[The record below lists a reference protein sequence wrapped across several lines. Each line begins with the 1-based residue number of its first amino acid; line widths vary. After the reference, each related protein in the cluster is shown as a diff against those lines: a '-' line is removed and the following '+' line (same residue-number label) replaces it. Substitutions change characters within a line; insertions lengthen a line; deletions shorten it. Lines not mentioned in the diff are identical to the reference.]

1 MAVRK
6 PLYFTGGNFREMT
19 TSMVAEIVAAT
30 VYQYS
35 LIPSVV
41 LSVVSSSG
49 TLAAITDT
57 RKKSGTVSSTNS
69 AFPNEATT
77 GEPGTVTVTY
87 DKISHTNTSVTP
99 TADSV
104 KLWPVYAEGTGS
116 ATKIRA
122 MTLADIKDTFLHPA
136 IDLLT
141 AATTT
146 TAQAGTYFIDTSSS
160 ALSTSTLVSSTAVF
174 VDTRADVSAYTAGNI
189 GTSGTT
195 QDHNEVITSYYLH
208 RVNGA
213 SPTYTEPYFI
223 DSNNDIK
230 EYTASAFNT
239 LIKGWIRYTAA
250 SSSDGYAISYNIG
263 ASGSG
268 SERGSGIAD
277 TILNGAGAHTTNQ
290 VGDDYRAQEFPN
302 GTATTA
308 ATYYLR
314 IHKS

>member
-6 PLYFTGGNFREMT
+6 PLYYTGGNLREMT
-19 TSMVAEIVAAT
+19 TAMVAEVVAAT

-35 LIPSVV
+35 LDPGVT
-41 LSVVSSSG
+41 LSVVGSSG

-57 RKKSGTVSSTNS
+57 RLQAGAVGNDVTNFDTEAETADVS
-69 AFPNEATT
+69 
-77 GEPGTVTVTY
+77 TVTVTY
-87 DKISHTNTSVTP
+87 DKISHANASVTP

-104 KLWPVYAEGTGS
+104 KLWPVYYNAS
-116 ATKIRA
+116 SQIQA

-146 TAQAGTYFIDTSSS
+146 TAQAGTYHISTQTSV
-160 ALSTSTLVSSTAVF
+160 TGSTLVSSTAIF
-174 VDTRADVSAYTAGNI
+174 TDTRANAGAYSADGI
-189 GTSGTT
+189 GETLDQPTT
-195 QDHNEVITSYYLH
+195 ITNYYLH
-208 RVNGA
+208 RVDGA

-239 LIKGWIRYTAA
+239 LIQGWIRYTAA

-268 SERGSGIAD
+268 NNRGSGIVD
-277 TILNGAGAHTTNQ
+277 TKLNGSTYATLNPST
-290 VGDDYRAQEFPN
+290 DDYRSQEFPS
-302 GTATTA
+302 GSATTI
-308 ATYYLR
+308 ATYFLR

>member
-6 PLYFTGGNFREMT
+6 PLYYTGGNLREMT
-19 TSMVAEIVAAT
+19 TAMVAEVVAAT

-35 LIPSVV
+35 LNPGVT
-41 LSVVSSSG
+41 LSVVGSSG

-57 RKKSGTVSSTNS
+57 RLQAGAVGNDVTNFDTEAETADVS
-69 AFPNEATT
+69 
-77 GEPGTVTVTY
+77 TVTVTY
-87 DKISHTNTSVTP
+87 DKISHANASVTP

-104 KLWPVYAEGTGS
+104 KLWPVYYNAS
-116 ATKIRA
+116 SQIQA

-146 TAQAGTYFIDTSSS
+146 TAQAGTYHISTATSV
-160 ALSTSTLVSSTAVF
+160 TGSTLVSSTAIF
-174 VDTRADVSAYTAGNI
+174 TDTRANAGAYSAAGI
-189 GTSGTT
+189 GETLDQPTT
-195 QDHNEVITSYYLH
+195 ITNYYLH
-208 RVNGA
+208 RVDGA

-239 LIKGWIRYTAA
+239 LIQGWIRYTAA

-263 ASGSG
+263 TSGSG
-268 SERGSGIAD
+268 NNRGSGIVD
-277 TILNGAGAHTTNQ
+277 TKLNGST
-290 VGDDYRAQEFPN
+290 Y
-302 GTATTA
+302 ATLKNFHLDQQQQ
-308 ATYYLR
+308 LR
-314 IHKS
+314 HIF

>member
-6 PLYFTGGNFREMT
+6 PLYYTGGNLREMT
-19 TSMVAEIVAAT
+19 TAMVAEVVAAT

-35 LIPSVV
+35 LNPGVT
-41 LSVVSSSG
+41 LSVVGSSG

-57 RKKSGTVSSTNS
+57 RLQAGAVGNDVTNFDTEAETADVS
-69 AFPNEATT
+69 
-77 GEPGTVTVTY
+77 TVTVTY
-87 DKISHTNTSVTP
+87 DKISHANASVTP

-104 KLWPVYAEGTGS
+104 KLWPVYYNAS
-116 ATKIRA
+116 SQIQA

-146 TAQAGTYFIDTSSS
+146 TAQAGTYHISTATSV
-160 ALSTSTLVSSTAVF
+160 TGSTLVSSTAIF
-174 VDTRADVSAYTAGNI
+174 TDTRANAGAYSAAGI
-189 GTSGTT
+189 GETLDQPTT
-195 QDHNEVITSYYLH
+195 ITNYYLH
-208 RVNGA
+208 RVDGA

-239 LIKGWIRYTAA
+239 LIQGWIRYTAA

-263 ASGSG
+263 TSGSG
-268 SERGSGIAD
+268 NNRGSGIVD
-277 TILNGAGAHTTNQ
+277 TKLNGSTYATLNPST
-290 VGDDYRAQEFPN
+290 DDYRSQEFPS
-302 GTATTA
+302 GSATTI
-308 ATYYLR
+308 ATYFLR

>member
-6 PLYFTGGNFREMT
+6 PLYYTGGNLREMT
-19 TSMVAEIVAAT
+19 TAMVAEVVAAT

-35 LIPSVV
+35 LNPGVT
-41 LSVVSSSG
+41 LSVVGSSG

-57 RKKSGTVSSTNS
+57 RLQAGAVGNDVANFDTEAETANVS
-69 AFPNEATT
+69 
-77 GEPGTVTVTY
+77 TVTVTY
-87 DKISHTNTSVTP
+87 DKISHANASVTP

-146 TAQAGTYFIDTSSS
+146 TAQAGTYHISTATSV
-160 ALSTSTLVSSTAVF
+160 TGSTLVSSTAVF
-174 VDTRADVSAYTAGNI
+174 VDTRANAGAYTAGGI
-189 GTSGTT
+189 GETLDQPTT
-195 QDHNEVITSYYLH
+195 ITNYYLH

-239 LIKGWIRYTAA
+239 LIQGWIRYTAA

-268 SERGSGIAD
+268 NNRGSGIVD
-277 TILNGAGAHTTNQ
+277 TKLNGSTYATLNPST
-290 VGDDYRAQEFPN
+290 DDYRSQEFPS
-302 GTATTA
+302 GSATTI
-308 ATYYLR
+308 ATYFLR

>member
-6 PLYFTGGNFREMT
+6 PLYYTGGNLREMT
-19 TSMVAEIVAAT
+19 TAMVAEVVAAT

-35 LIPSVV
+35 LNPGVT
-41 LSVVSSSG
+41 LSVVGSSG

-57 RKKSGTVSSTNS
+57 RLQAGAVGNDVTNFDTEAETADVS
-69 AFPNEATT
+69 
-77 GEPGTVTVTY
+77 TVTVTY
-87 DKISHTNTSVTP
+87 DKISHANASVTP

-104 KLWPVYAEGTGS
+104 KLWPVYYNAS
-116 ATKIRA
+116 SQIQA

-146 TAQAGTYFIDTSSS
+146 TAQAGTYHISTATSV
-160 ALSTSTLVSSTAVF
+160 TGSTLVSSTAIF
-174 VDTRADVSAYTAGNI
+174 TDTRANAGAYSAAGI
-189 GTSGTT
+189 GETLDQPTT
-195 QDHNEVITSYYLH
+195 ITNYYLH
-208 RVNGA
+208 RVDGA

-239 LIKGWIRYTAA
+239 LIQGWIRYTAA

-268 SERGSGIAD
+268 NNRGSGIVD
-277 TILNGAGAHTTNQ
+277 TKLNGSTYATLNPST
-290 VGDDYRAQEFPN
+290 DDYRSQEFPS
-302 GTATTA
+302 GSATTI
-308 ATYYLR
+308 ATYFLR

>member
-6 PLYFTGGNFREMT
+6 PLYYTGGNLREMT
-19 TSMVAEIVAAT
+19 TAMVAEVVAAT

-35 LIPSVV
+35 LDPGVT
-41 LSVVSSSG
+41 LSVVGSSG

-57 RKKSGTVSSTNS
+57 RLQAGAVGNDVTNFDTEAETADVS
-69 AFPNEATT
+69 
-77 GEPGTVTVTY
+77 TVTVTY
-87 DKISHTNTSVTP
+87 DKISHANASVTP

-104 KLWPVYAEGTGS
+104 KLWPVYYNAS
-116 ATKIRA
+116 SQIQA

-146 TAQAGTYFIDTSSS
+146 TAQAGTYHISTATSV
-160 ALSTSTLVSSTAVF
+160 TGSTLVSSTAIF
-174 VDTRADVSAYTAGNI
+174 TDTRANAGAYSAAGI
-189 GTSGTT
+189 GETLDQPTT
-195 QDHNEVITSYYLH
+195 ITNYYLH
-208 RVNGA
+208 RVDGA

-239 LIKGWIRYTAA
+239 LIQGWIRYTAA

-263 ASGSG
+263 TSGSG
-268 SERGSGIAD
+268 NNRGSGIVD
-277 TILNGAGAHTTNQ
+277 TKLNGST
-290 VGDDYRAQEFPN
+290 Y
-302 GTATTA
+302 ATLNPSTRRLQI
-308 ATYYLR
+308 TR
-314 IHKS
+314 ISIWISNNNCDIFFKNT

>member
-6 PLYFTGGNFREMT
+6 PLYYTGGNLREMT
-19 TSMVAEIVAAT
+19 TAMVAEVVAAT

-35 LIPSVV
+35 LNPGVT
-41 LSVVSSSG
+41 LSVVGSSG

-57 RKKSGTVSSTNS
+57 RLQAGAVGNDVTNFDTEAETADVS
-69 AFPNEATT
+69 
-77 GEPGTVTVTY
+77 TVTVTY
-87 DKISHTNTSVTP
+87 DKISHANASVTP

-146 TAQAGTYFIDTSSS
+146 TAQAGTYHISTATSV
-160 ALSTSTLVSSTAVF
+160 TGSTLVSSTAIF
-174 VDTRADVSAYTAGNI
+174 TDTRANAGAYSAAGI
-189 GTSGTT
+189 GETLDQPTT
-195 QDHNEVITSYYLH
+195 ITNYYLH
-208 RVNGA
+208 RVDGA

-239 LIKGWIRYTAA
+239 LIQGWIRYTAA

-263 ASGSG
+263 TSGSG
-268 SERGSGIAD
+268 NNRGSGIVD
-277 TILNGAGAHTTNQ
+277 TKLNGSTYATLNPST
-290 VGDDYRAQEFPN
+290 DDYRSQEFPS
-302 GTATTA
+302 GSATTI
-308 ATYYLR
+308 ATYFLR

>member
-1 MAVRK
+1 MAVRQ
-6 PLYFTGGNFREMT
+6 PLYYNSGNLQEMT
-19 TSMVAEIVAAT
+19 TAMVAEIVAAT

-35 LIPSVV
+35 LNPSVT
-41 LSVVSSSG
+41 LSVVGSSG

-57 RKKSGTVSSTNS
+57 RKISGTVSSTNS

-87 DKISHTNTSVTP
+87 DKISHANASVAP
-99 TADSV
+99 TVDTG
-104 KLWPVYAEGTGS
+104 KLWPVYYNASGQ
-116 ATKIRA
+116 IQA

-146 TAQAGTYFIDTSSS
+146 TAQAGTYFISTSSS

-174 VDTRADVSAYTAGNI
+174 VDTRADVSAYTTGNI

-195 QDHNEVITSYYLH
+195 QDHNEVVTSYYLH
-208 RVNGA
+208 RVNGV
-213 SPTYTEPYFI
+213 STTYTEPYFI
-223 DSNNDIK
+223 DSNNNIK
-230 EYTASAFNT
+230 EYTDTAFNT
-239 LIKGWIRYTAA
+239 LIQGWIRYTAA
-250 SSSDGYAISYNIG
+250 SSVDGHSISYNIG
-263 ASGSG
+263 TSGSG
-268 SERGSGIAD
+268 EERGSGIAD

>member
-6 PLYFTGGNFREMT
+6 PLYYTGGNLREMT
-19 TSMVAEIVAAT
+19 TAMVAEVVAAT

-35 LIPSVV
+35 LNPGVT
-41 LSVVSSSG
+41 LSVVGSSG

-57 RKKSGTVSSTNS
+57 RLQAGAVGNDVTNFDTEAETADVS
-69 AFPNEATT
+69 
-77 GEPGTVTVTY
+77 TVTVTY
-87 DKISHTNTSVTP
+87 DKISHANASVTP

-104 KLWPVYAEGTGS
+104 KLWPVYYNAS
-116 ATKIRA
+116 SQIQA

-146 TAQAGTYFIDTSSS
+146 TAQAGTYHISTATSV
-160 ALSTSTLVSSTAVF
+160 TGSTLVSSTAIF
-174 VDTRADVSAYTAGNI
+174 TDTRANAGAYTAGGI
-189 GTSGTT
+189 GETLDQPTT
-195 QDHNEVITSYYLH
+195 ITNYYLH
-208 RVNGA
+208 RVDGA

-239 LIKGWIRYTAA
+239 LIQGWIRYTAA

-263 ASGSG
+263 TSGSG
-268 SERGSGIAD
+268 NNRGSGIVD
-277 TILNGAGAHTTNQ
+277 TKLNGSTYATLNPST
-290 VGDDYRAQEFPN
+290 DDYRSQEFPS
-302 GTATTA
+302 GSATTI
-308 ATYYLR
+308 ATYFLR

>member
-6 PLYFTGGNFREMT
+6 PLYYTGGNLREMT
-19 TSMVAEIVAAT
+19 TAMVAEVVAAT

-35 LIPSVV
+35 LDPGVT
-41 LSVVSSSG
+41 LSVVPSSG

-57 RKKSGTVSSTNS
+57 RLQAGAVGNDVTNFDTEAETADVS
-69 AFPNEATT
+69 
-77 GEPGTVTVTY
+77 TVTVTY
-87 DKISHTNTSVTP
+87 DKISHANASVTP

-104 KLWPVYAEGTGS
+104 KLWPVYYNAS
-116 ATKIRA
+116 SQIQA

-146 TAQAGTYFIDTSSS
+146 TAQAGTYHISTATSV
-160 ALSTSTLVSSTAVF
+160 TGSTLVSSTAIF
-174 VDTRADVSAYTAGNI
+174 TDTRANAGAYSAAGI
-189 GTSGTT
+189 GETLDQPTT
-195 QDHNEVITSYYLH
+195 ITNYYLH
-208 RVNGA
+208 RVDGA

-239 LIKGWIRYTAA
+239 LIQGWIRYTAA

-268 SERGSGIAD
+268 NNRGSGIVD
-277 TILNGAGAHTTNQ
+277 TKLNGSTYATLNPST
-290 VGDDYRAQEFPN
+290 DDYRSQEFPF
-302 GTATTA
+302 GSATTI
-308 ATYYLR
+308 ATYFLR

>member
-6 PLYFTGGNFREMT
+6 PLYYTGGNLREMT
-19 TSMVAEIVAAT
+19 TAMVAEVVAAT

-35 LIPSVV
+35 LNPGVT
-41 LSVVSSSG
+41 LSVVGSSG

-57 RKKSGTVSSTNS
+57 RLQAGAVGNDVTNFDTEAETADVS
-69 AFPNEATT
+69 
-77 GEPGTVTVTY
+77 TVTVTY
-87 DKISHTNTSVTP
+87 DKISHANASVTP

-104 KLWPVYAEGTGS
+104 KLWPVYYNAS
-116 ATKIRA
+116 SQIQA

-146 TAQAGTYFIDTSSS
+146 TAQAGTYHISTATSV
-160 ALSTSTLVSSTAVF
+160 TGSTLVSSTAIF
-174 VDTRADVSAYTAGNI
+174 TDTRANAGAYTAGGI
-189 GTSGTT
+189 GETLDQPTT
-195 QDHNEVITSYYLH
+195 ITNYYLH
-208 RVNGA
+208 RVDGA

-239 LIKGWIRYTAA
+239 LIQGWIRYTAA

-268 SERGSGIAD
+268 NNRGSGIVD
-277 TILNGAGAHTTNQ
+277 TKLNGSTYATLNPST
-290 VGDDYRAQEFPN
+290 DDYRSQEFPF
-302 GTATTA
+302 GSATTI
-308 ATYYLR
+308 ATYFLR

>member
-6 PLYFTGGNFREMT
+6 PLYFTGGNLREMT
-19 TSMVAEIVAAT
+19 TAMVAEIVAAT

-35 LIPSVV
+35 LDPGVT
-41 LSVVSSSG
+41 LSVVGSSG

-57 RKKSGTVSSTNS
+57 RLQAGAVGNDVTNFDTEAETANVS
-69 AFPNEATT
+69 
-77 GEPGTVTVTY
+77 TVTVTY
-87 DKISHTNTSVTP
+87 DKISHANASVTP

-146 TAQAGTYFIDTSSS
+146 TAQAGTYHISTATSV
-160 ALSTSTLVSSTAVF
+160 TGSTLVSSTAIF
-174 VDTRADVSAYTAGNI
+174 TDTRANAGAYTAAGI
-189 GTSGTT
+189 GETLDQPTT
-195 QDHNEVITSYYLH
+195 ITNYYLH

-213 SPTYTEPYFI
+213 SPTYTEPYLI
-223 DSNNDIK
+223 DSNNNIR

-239 LIKGWIRYTAA
+239 LIQGWIRYTAA

-268 SERGSGIAD
+268 NNRGSGIVD
-277 TILNGAGAHTTNQ
+277 TKLNGSTYATLNPST
-290 VGDDYRAQEFPN
+290 DDYRSQEFPS
-302 GTATTA
+302 GSATTI
-308 ATYYLR
+308 ATYFLR

>member
-6 PLYFTGGNFREMT
+6 PLYYTGGNLREMT
-19 TSMVAEIVAAT
+19 TAMVAEVVAAT

-35 LIPSVV
+35 LDPGVT
-41 LSVVSSSG
+41 LSVVPSSG

-57 RKKSGTVSSTNS
+57 RLQAGAVGNDVTNFDTEAETADVS
-69 AFPNEATT
+69 
-77 GEPGTVTVTY
+77 TVTVTY
-87 DKISHTNTSVTP
+87 DKISHANASVTP

-146 TAQAGTYFIDTSSS
+146 TAQAGTYHISTQTSV
-160 ALSTSTLVSSTAVF
+160 TGSTLVSSTAIF
-174 VDTRADVSAYTAGNI
+174 TDTRANAGAYSADGI
-189 GTSGTT
+189 GETLDQPTT
-195 QDHNEVITSYYLH
+195 ITNYYLH
-208 RVNGA
+208 RVDGA

-239 LIKGWIRYTAA
+239 LIQGWIRYTAA

-263 ASGSG
+263 TSGSG
-268 SERGSGIAD
+268 NNRGSGIVD
-277 TILNGAGAHTTNQ
+277 TKLNGSTYATLNPST
-290 VGDDYRAQEFPN
+290 DDYRSQEFPF
-302 GTATTA
+302 GSATTI
-308 ATYYLR
+308 ATYFLR

>member
-6 PLYFTGGNFREMT
+6 PLYYTGGNLREMT
-19 TSMVAEIVAAT
+19 TAMVAEVVAAT

-35 LIPSVV
+35 LNPGVT
-41 LSVVSSSG
+41 LSVVGSSG

-57 RKKSGTVSSTNS
+57 RLQAGAVGNDVTNFDTEAETADVS
-69 AFPNEATT
+69 
-77 GEPGTVTVTY
+77 TVTVTY
-87 DKISHTNTSVTP
+87 DKISHANASVTP

-104 KLWPVYAEGTGS
+104 KLRPVSYNAS
-116 ATKIRA
+116 SQIQA

-146 TAQAGTYFIDTSSS
+146 TAQAGTYHISTATSV
-160 ALSTSTLVSSTAVF
+160 TGSTLVSSTAIF
-174 VDTRADVSAYTAGNI
+174 TDTRANAGAYTAGGI
-189 GTSGTT
+189 GETLDQPTT
-195 QDHNEVITSYYLH
+195 ITNYYLH
-208 RVNGA
+208 RVDGA

-239 LIKGWIRYTAA
+239 LIQGWIRYTAA

-268 SERGSGIAD
+268 NNRGSGIVD
-277 TILNGAGAHTTNQ
+277 TKLNGSTYATLNPST
-290 VGDDYRAQEFPN
+290 DDYRSQEFPS
-302 GTATTA
+302 GSATTI
-308 ATYYLR
+308 ATYFLR

>member
-6 PLYFTGGNFREMT
+6 PLYYTGGNLREMT
-19 TSMVAEIVAAT
+19 TAMVAEVVAAT
-30 VYQYS
+30 VYKYS
-35 LIPSVV
+35 LNPGVT
-41 LSVVSSSG
+41 LSVVGSSG

-57 RKKSGTVSSTNS
+57 RLQAGAVGNDVTNFDTEAETADVS
-69 AFPNEATT
+69 
-77 GEPGTVTVTY
+77 TVTVTY
-87 DKISHTNTSVTP
+87 DKISHANASVTP

-104 KLWPVYAEGTGS
+104 KLWPVYYNAS
-116 ATKIRA
+116 SQIQA

-146 TAQAGTYFIDTSSS
+146 TAQAGTYHISTATSV
-160 ALSTSTLVSSTAVF
+160 TGSTLVSSTAIF
-174 VDTRADVSAYTAGNI
+174 TDTRANAGAYSAAGI
-189 GTSGTT
+189 GETLDQPTT
-195 QDHNEVITSYYLH
+195 ITNYYLH
-208 RVNGA
+208 RVDGA

-230 EYTASAFNT
+230 EYTAWAFNT
-239 LIKGWIRYTAA
+239 LIQGWIRYTAA

-268 SERGSGIAD
+268 NNRGSGIVD
-277 TILNGAGAHTTNQ
+277 TKLNGSTYATLNPST
-290 VGDDYRAQEFPN
+290 DDYRSQEFPS
-302 GTATTA
+302 GSATTI
-308 ATYYLR
+308 ATYFLR

>member
-6 PLYFTGGNFREMT
+6 PLYYTGGNLREMT
-19 TSMVAEIVAAT
+19 TAMVAEVVAAT

-35 LIPSVV
+35 LDPGVT
-41 LSVVSSSG
+41 LSGVPSSG
-49 TLAAITDT
+49 PLAAITDT
-57 RKKSGTVSSTNS
+57 RLQAGAVGNDVTNFDTEAETANVS
-69 AFPNEATT
+69 
-77 GEPGTVTVTY
+77 TVTVTY
-87 DKISHTNTSVTP
+87 DKISHANASVTP

-146 TAQAGTYFIDTSSS
+146 TAQAGTYHISTQTSV
-160 ALSTSTLVSSTAVF
+160 TGSTLVSSTAIF
-174 VDTRADVSAYTAGNI
+174 TDTRANAGAYSADGI
-189 GTSGTT
+189 GETLDQPTT
-195 QDHNEVITSYYLH
+195 ITNYYLH
-208 RVNGA
+208 RVDGA

-239 LIKGWIRYTAA
+239 LIQGWIRYTAA

-268 SERGSGIAD
+268 NNRGSGIVD
-277 TILNGAGAHTTNQ
+277 TKLNGSTYATLNPST
-290 VGDDYRAQEFPN
+290 DDYRSQEFPS
-302 GTATTA
+302 GSATTI
-308 ATYYLR
+308 ATYFLR

>member
-6 PLYFTGGNFREMT
+6 PLYYTGGNLREMT
-19 TSMVAEIVAAT
+19 TAMVAEVVAAT

-35 LIPSVV
+35 LDPGVT
-41 LSVVSSSG
+41 LSVVGSSG

-57 RKKSGTVSSTNS
+57 RLQAGAVGNDVTNFDTEAETADVS
-69 AFPNEATT
+69 
-77 GEPGTVTVTY
+77 TVTVTY
-87 DKISHTNTSVTP
+87 DKISHANASVTP

-104 KLWPVYAEGTGS
+104 KLWPVYYNAS
-116 ATKIRA
+116 SQIQA

-146 TAQAGTYFIDTSSS
+146 TAQAGTYHISTATSV
-160 ALSTSTLVSSTAVF
+160 TGSTLVSSTAIF
-174 VDTRADVSAYTAGNI
+174 TDTRANAGAYTAGGI
-189 GTSGTT
+189 GETLDQPTT
-195 QDHNEVITSYYLH
+195 ITNYYLH
-208 RVNGA
+208 RVDGA

-239 LIKGWIRYTAA
+239 LIQGWIRYTAA

-268 SERGSGIAD
+268 NNRGSGIVD
-277 TILNGAGAHTTNQ
+277 TKLNGSTYATLNPST
-290 VGDDYRAQEFPN
+290 DDYRSQEFPF
-302 GTATTA
+302 GSATTI
-308 ATYYLR
+308 ATYFLR

>member
-6 PLYFTGGNFREMT
+6 PLYYTGGNLREMT
-19 TSMVAEIVAAT
+19 TAMVAEVVAAT

-35 LIPSVV
+35 LDPGVT
-41 LSVVSSSG
+41 LSVVGSSG

-57 RKKSGTVSSTNS
+57 RLQAGAVGNDVTNFDTEAETADVS
-69 AFPNEATT
+69 
-77 GEPGTVTVTY
+77 TVTVTY
-87 DKISHTNTSVTP
+87 DKISHANASVTP

-104 KLWPVYAEGTGS
+104 KLWPVYYNAS
-116 ATKIRA
+116 SQIQA

-146 TAQAGTYFIDTSSS
+146 TAQAGTYHISTATSV
-160 ALSTSTLVSSTAVF
+160 TGSTLVSSTAIF
-174 VDTRADVSAYTAGNI
+174 TDTRANAGAYSAAGI
-189 GTSGTT
+189 GETLDQPTT
-195 QDHNEVITSYYLH
+195 ITNYYLH
-208 RVNGA
+208 RVDGA

-239 LIKGWIRYTAA
+239 LIQGWIRYTAA

-263 ASGSG
+263 TSGSG
-268 SERGSGIAD
+268 NNRGSGIVD
-277 TILNGAGAHTTNQ
+277 TKLNGSTYATRQ
-290 VGDDYRAQEFPN
+290 VNTDDYRSQEFPS
-302 GTATTA
+302 GSATTI
-308 ATYYLR
+308 ATYFLR

>member
-6 PLYFTGGNFREMT
+6 PLYYTGGNLREMT
-19 TSMVAEIVAAT
+19 TAMVAEVVAAT

-35 LIPSVV
+35 LDPGVT
-41 LSVVSSSG
+41 LSVVPSSG

-57 RKKSGTVSSTNS
+57 RLQAGAVGNDVTNFDTEAETANVS
-69 AFPNEATT
+69 
-77 GEPGTVTVTY
+77 TVTVTY
-87 DKISHTNTSVTP
+87 DKISHANASVTP

-104 KLWPVYAEGTGS
+104 KLWPVYYNAS
-116 ATKIRA
+116 SQIQA

-146 TAQAGTYFIDTSSS
+146 TAQAGTYHISTATSV
-160 ALSTSTLVSSTAVF
+160 TGSTLVSSTAIF
-174 VDTRADVSAYTAGNI
+174 TDTRANAGAYSAAGI
-189 GTSGTT
+189 GETLDQPTT
-195 QDHNEVITSYYLH
+195 ITNYYLH
-208 RVNGA
+208 RVDGA

-239 LIKGWIRYTAA
+239 LIQGWIRYTAA

-268 SERGSGIAD
+268 NNRGSGIVD
-277 TILNGAGAHTTNQ
+277 TKLNGSTYATLNPST
-290 VGDDYRAQEFPN
+290 DDYRSQEFPS
-302 GTATTA
+302 GSATTI
-308 ATYYLR
+308 ATYFLR

>member
-6 PLYFTGGNFREMT
+6 PLYYTGGNLREMT
-19 TSMVAEIVAAT
+19 TAMVAEVVAAT

-35 LIPSVV
+35 LNPGVT
-41 LSVVSSSG
+41 LSVVGSSG

-57 RKKSGTVSSTNS
+57 RLQAGAVGNDVTNFDTEAETADVS
-69 AFPNEATT
+69 
-77 GEPGTVTVTY
+77 TVTVTY
-87 DKISHTNTSVTP
+87 DKISHANASVTP

-104 KLWPVYAEGTGS
+104 KLWPVYYNAS
-116 ATKIRA
+116 SQIQA

-146 TAQAGTYFIDTSSS
+146 TAQAGTYHISTATSV
-160 ALSTSTLVSSTAVF
+160 TGSTLVSSTAIF
-174 VDTRADVSAYTAGNI
+174 TDTRANAGAYSASGI
-189 GTSGTT
+189 GETLDQPTT
-195 QDHNEVITSYYLH
+195 ITNYYLH
-208 RVNGA
+208 RVDGA

-239 LIKGWIRYTAA
+239 LIQGWIRYTAA

-268 SERGSGIAD
+268 NNRGSGIVD
-277 TILNGAGAHTTNQ
+277 TKLNGSTYATLNPST
-290 VGDDYRAQEFPN
+290 DDYRSQEFPF
-302 GTATTA
+302 GSATTI
-308 ATYYLR
+308 ATYFLR

>member
-6 PLYFTGGNFREMT
+6 PLYYTGGNLREMT
-19 TSMVAEIVAAT
+19 TAMVAEVVAAT

-35 LIPSVV
+35 LNPGVT
-41 LSVVSSSG
+41 LSVVGSSG

-57 RKKSGTVSSTNS
+57 RLQAGAVGNDVTNFDTEAETADVS
-69 AFPNEATT
+69 
-77 GEPGTVTVTY
+77 TVTVTY
-87 DKISHTNTSVTP
+87 DKISHANASVTP

-104 KLWPVYAEGTGS
+104 KLWPVYYNAS
-116 ATKIRA
+116 SQIQA

-146 TAQAGTYFIDTSSS
+146 TAQAGTYHISTQTSV
-160 ALSTSTLVSSTAVF
+160 TGSTLVSSTAIF
-174 VDTRADVSAYTAGNI
+174 TDTRANAGAYSAAGI
-189 GTSGTT
+189 GETLDQPTT
-195 QDHNEVITSYYLH
+195 ITNYYLH
-208 RVNGA
+208 RVDGA

-239 LIKGWIRYTAA
+239 LIQGWIRYTAA

-268 SERGSGIAD
+268 NNRGSGIVD
-277 TILNGAGAHTTNQ
+277 TKLNGSTYATLNPST
-290 VGDDYRAQEFPN
+290 DDYRSQEFPS
-302 GTATTA
+302 GSATTI
-308 ATYYLR
+308 ATYFLR

>member
-6 PLYFTGGNFREMT
+6 PLYYTGGNLREMT
-19 TSMVAEIVAAT
+19 TAMVAEVVAAT

-35 LIPSVV
+35 LNPGVT
-41 LSVVSSSG
+41 LSVVGSSG

-57 RKKSGTVSSTNS
+57 RLQAGAVGNDVTNFDTEAETADVS
-69 AFPNEATT
+69 
-77 GEPGTVTVTY
+77 TVTVTY
-87 DKISHTNTSVTP
+87 DKISHANASVTP

-104 KLWPVYAEGTGS
+104 KLWPVYYNAS
-116 ATKIRA
+116 SQIQA

-146 TAQAGTYFIDTSSS
+146 TAQAGTYHISTATSV
-160 ALSTSTLVSSTAVF
+160 TGSTLVSSTAIF
-174 VDTRADVSAYTAGNI
+174 TDTRANAGAYTAGGI
-189 GTSGTT
+189 GETLDQPTT
-195 QDHNEVITSYYLH
+195 ITNYYLH
-208 RVNGA
+208 RVDGA

-239 LIKGWIRYTAA
+239 LIQGWIRYTAA

-268 SERGSGIAD
+268 NNRGSGIVD
-277 TILNGAGAHTTNQ
+277 TKLNGSTYATLNPST
-290 VGDDYRAQEFPN
+290 DDYRSQEFPS
-302 GTATTA
+302 GSATTI
-308 ATYYLR
+308 ATYFLR

>member
-6 PLYFTGGNFREMT
+6 PLYYTGGNLREMT
-19 TSMVAEIVAAT
+19 TAMVAEVVAAT

-35 LIPSVV
+35 LDPGVT
-41 LSVVSSSG
+41 LSVVPSSG

-57 RKKSGTVSSTNS
+57 RLQAGAVGNDVTNFDTEAETANVS
-69 AFPNEATT
+69 
-77 GEPGTVTVTY
+77 TVTVTY
-87 DKISHTNTSVTP
+87 DKISHANASVTP

-146 TAQAGTYFIDTSSS
+146 TAQAGTYHISTQTSV
-160 ALSTSTLVSSTAVF
+160 TGSTLVSSTAIF
-174 VDTRADVSAYTAGNI
+174 TDTRANAGAYSADGI
-189 GTSGTT
+189 GETLDQPTT
-195 QDHNEVITSYYLH
+195 ITNYYLH
-208 RVNGA
+208 RVDGA

-239 LIKGWIRYTAA
+239 LIQGWIRYTAA

-268 SERGSGIAD
+268 NNRGSGIVD
-277 TILNGAGAHTTNQ
+277 TKLNGSTYATLNPST
-290 VGDDYRAQEFPN
+290 DDYRSQEFPF
-302 GTATTA
+302 GSATTI
-308 ATYYLR
+308 ATYFLR

>member
-1 MAVRK
+1 MAVRQ
-6 PLYFTGGNFREMT
+6 PLYYNSGNLQEMT
-19 TSMVAEIVAAT
+19 TAMVAEIVAAT

-35 LIPSVV
+35 LNPSVT
-41 LSVVSSSG
+41 LSVVGSSG

-57 RKKSGTVSSTNS
+57 RLQAGAVGNDVTNFDTEAETADVS
-69 AFPNEATT
+69 
-77 GEPGTVTVTY
+77 TVTVTY
-87 DKISHTNTSVTP
+87 DKISHANASVTP

-104 KLWPVYAEGTGS
+104 KLWPVYYNAS
-116 ATKIRA
+116 SQIQA

-146 TAQAGTYFIDTSSS
+146 TAQAGTYHISTATSV
-160 ALSTSTLVSSTAVF
+160 TGSTLVSSTAIF
-174 VDTRADVSAYTAGNI
+174 TDTRANAGAYSAAGI
-189 GTSGTT
+189 GETLDQPTT
-195 QDHNEVITSYYLH
+195 ITNYYLH
-208 RVNGA
+208 RVDGA

-239 LIKGWIRYTAA
+239 LIQGWIRYTAA

-263 ASGSG
+263 TSGSG

-277 TILNGAGAHTTNQ
+277 TILNGAGTHTTNK
-290 VGDDYRAQEFPN
+290 VGEDDYRSQEFPD

>member
-6 PLYFTGGNFREMT
+6 PLYYTGGNLREMT
-19 TSMVAEIVAAT
+19 TAMVAEVVAAT

-35 LIPSVV
+35 LDPGVT
-41 LSVVSSSG
+41 LSVVGSSG

-57 RKKSGTVSSTNS
+57 RLQAGAVGNDVTNFDTEAETADVS
-69 AFPNEATT
+69 
-77 GEPGTVTVTY
+77 TVTVTY
-87 DKISHTNTSVTP
+87 DKISHANASVTP

-104 KLWPVYAEGTGS
+104 KLWPVYYNAS
-116 ATKIRA
+116 SQIQA

-146 TAQAGTYFIDTSSS
+146 TAQAGTYHISTATSV
-160 ALSTSTLVSSTAVF
+160 TGSTLVSSTAIF
-174 VDTRADVSAYTAGNI
+174 TDTRANAGAYSAAGI
-189 GTSGTT
+189 GETLDQPTT
-195 QDHNEVITSYYLH
+195 ITNYYLH
-208 RVNGA
+208 RVDGA

-239 LIKGWIRYTAA
+239 LIQGWIRYTAA

-268 SERGSGIAD
+268 NNRGSGIVD
-277 TILNGAGAHTTNQ
+277 TKLNGSTYATLNPST
-290 VGDDYRAQEFPN
+290 DDYRSQEFPS
-302 GTATTA
+302 GSATTI
-308 ATYYLR
+308 ATYFLR

>member
-1 MAVRK
+1 MAVRI
-6 PLYFTGGNFREMT
+6 PLYYTGGNLREMT
-19 TSMVAEIVAAT
+19 TAMVAEIVAAT

-35 LIPSVV
+35 LDPGVT
-41 LSVVSSSG
+41 LSVVGSSG

-57 RKKSGTVSSTNS
+57 RLQAGAVGNDVTNFDTEAETADVS
-69 AFPNEATT
+69 
-77 GEPGTVTVTY
+77 TVTVTY
-87 DKISHTNTSVTP
+87 DKISHANASVTP

-104 KLWPVYAEGTGS
+104 KLWPVYYNAS
-116 ATKIRA
+116 SQIQA

-146 TAQAGTYFIDTSSS
+146 TAQAGTYHISTTTSV
-160 ALSTSTLVSSTAVF
+160 TGSTLVSSTAIF
-174 VDTRADVSAYTAGNI
+174 TDTRANAGAYTAGGI
-189 GTSGTT
+189 GETLDQPTT
-195 QDHNEVITSYYLH
+195 ITNYYLH
-208 RVNGA
+208 RVDGA

-239 LIKGWIRYTAA
+239 LIQGWIRYTAA

-263 ASGSG
+263 TSGSG
-268 SERGSGIAD
+268 NNRGSGIVD
-277 TILNGAGAHTTNQ
+277 TKLNGSTYATLNPST
-290 VGDDYRAQEFPN
+290 DDYRSQEFPS
-302 GTATTA
+302 GSATTI
-308 ATYYLR
+308 ATYFLR

>member
-6 PLYFTGGNFREMT
+6 PLYYTGGNLREMT
-19 TSMVAEIVAAT
+19 TAMVAEVVAAT

-35 LIPSVV
+35 LDPGVT
-41 LSVVSSSG
+41 LSVVGSSG

-57 RKKSGTVSSTNS
+57 RLQAGAVGNDVTNFDTEAETADVS
-69 AFPNEATT
+69 
-77 GEPGTVTVTY
+77 TVTVTY
-87 DKISHTNTSVTP
+87 DKISHANASVTP

-104 KLWPVYAEGTGS
+104 KLWPVYYNAS
-116 ATKIRA
+116 SQIQA

-146 TAQAGTYFIDTSSS
+146 TAQAGTYHISTATSV
-160 ALSTSTLVSSTAVF
+160 TGSTLVSSTAIF
-174 VDTRADVSAYTAGNI
+174 TDTRANAGAYSAAGI
-189 GTSGTT
+189 GETLDQPTT
-195 QDHNEVITSYYLH
+195 ITNYYLH
-208 RVNGA
+208 RVDGA

-239 LIKGWIRYTAA
+239 LIQGWIRYTAA

-263 ASGSG
+263 TSGSG
-268 SERGSGIAD
+268 NNRGSGIVD
-277 TILNGAGAHTTNQ
+277 TKLNGSTYATLNPST
-290 VGDDYRAQEFPN
+290 DDYRSQEFPS
-302 GTATTA
+302 GSATTI
-308 ATYYLR
+308 ATYFLR

>member
-6 PLYFTGGNFREMT
+6 PLYYTGGNLREMT
-19 TSMVAEIVAAT
+19 TAMVAEIVSAT

-35 LIPSVV
+35 LNPGVT
-41 LSVVSSSG
+41 LSVVGSSG

-57 RKKSGTVSSTNS
+57 RKQAGAVSNS
-69 AFPNEATT
+69 ATAFPNEATT
-77 GEPGTVTVTY
+77 AEPGTVTVTY
-87 DKISHTNTSVTP
+87 DKISHANASVTP

-104 KLWPVYAEGTGS
+104 KLWPVYYNAS
-116 ATKIRA
+116 SQIQA

-146 TAQAGTYFIDTSSS
+146 TAQAGTYFISTTTS
-160 ALSTSTLVSSTAVF
+160 VSGATEVSGTNTAIF
-174 VDTRADVSAYTAGNI
+174 VDTRADTSLYSAAGI
-189 GTSGTT
+189 GETLDQPT
-195 QDHNEVITSYYLH
+195 NITSYYLQ

-230 EYTASAFNT
+230 EYTGTAFNT
-239 LIKGWIRYTAA
+239 LIQGWIRYTAA
-250 SSSDGYAISYNIG
+250 SSVDGYAISYNIG

-268 SERGSGIAD
+268 NTRGSGIAD
-277 TILNGAGAHTTNQ
+277 TILNGAGNYQTLQ

>member
-6 PLYFTGGNFREMT
+6 PLYYTGGNLREMT
-19 TSMVAEIVAAT
+19 TAMVAEVVAAT

-35 LIPSVV
+35 LNPGVT
-41 LSVVSSSG
+41 LSVVGSSG

-57 RKKSGTVSSTNS
+57 RLQAGAVGNDVTNFDTEAETADVS
-69 AFPNEATT
+69 
-77 GEPGTVTVTY
+77 TVTVTY
-87 DKISHTNTSVTP
+87 DKISHANASVTP

-104 KLWPVYAEGTGS
+104 KLWPVYYNAS
-116 ATKIRA
+116 SQIQA

-146 TAQAGTYFIDTSSS
+146 TAQAGTYHISTETSV
-160 ALSTSTLVSSTAVF
+160 TGSTLVSSTAIF
-174 VDTRADVSAYTAGNI
+174 TDTRANAGAYSAAGI
-189 GTSGTT
+189 GETLDQPTT
-195 QDHNEVITSYYLH
+195 ITNYYLH
-208 RVNGA
+208 RVDGA

-239 LIKGWIRYTAA
+239 LIQGWIRYTAA

-263 ASGSG
+263 TSGSG
-268 SERGSGIAD
+268 NNRGSGIVD
-277 TILNGAGAHTTNQ
+277 TKLNGSTYATLNPST
-290 VGDDYRAQEFPN
+290 DDYRSQEFPS
-302 GTATTA
+302 GSATTI
-308 ATYYLR
+308 ATYFLR

>member
-6 PLYFTGGNFREMT
+6 PLYYTGGNLREMT
-19 TSMVAEIVAAT
+19 TAMVAEVVAAT

-35 LIPSVV
+35 LNPGVT
-41 LSVVSSSG
+41 LSVVGSSG

-57 RKKSGTVSSTNS
+57 RLQAGAVGNDVTNFDTEAETADVS
-69 AFPNEATT
+69 
-77 GEPGTVTVTY
+77 TVTVTY
-87 DKISHTNTSVTP
+87 DKISHANASVTP

-104 KLWPVYAEGTGS
+104 KLWPVYYNAS
-116 ATKIRA
+116 SQIQA

-146 TAQAGTYFIDTSSS
+146 TAQAGTYHISTATSV
-160 ALSTSTLVSSTAVF
+160 TGSTLVSSTAIF
-174 VDTRADVSAYTAGNI
+174 TDTRANAGAYTAAGI
-189 GTSGTT
+189 GETLDQPTT
-195 QDHNEVITSYYLH
+195 ITNYYLH
-208 RVNGA
+208 RVDGA

-239 LIKGWIRYTAA
+239 LIQGWIRYTAA

-263 ASGSG
+263 TSGSG
-268 SERGSGIAD
+268 NNRGSGIVD
-277 TILNGAGAHTTNQ
+277 TKLNGSTYATLNPST
-290 VGDDYRAQEFPN
+290 DDYRSQEFPS
-302 GTATTA
+302 GSATTI
-308 ATYYLR
+308 ATYFLR

>member
-6 PLYFTGGNFREMT
+6 PLYYTGGNLREMT
-19 TSMVAEIVAAT
+19 TAMVAEVVAAT

-35 LIPSVV
+35 LDPGVT
-41 LSVVSSSG
+41 LSVVPSSG

-57 RKKSGTVSSTNS
+57 RLQAGAVGNDVTNFDTEAETADVS
-69 AFPNEATT
+69 
-77 GEPGTVTVTY
+77 TVTVTY
-87 DKISHTNTSVTP
+87 DKISHANASVTP

-104 KLWPVYAEGTGS
+104 KLWPVYYNAS
-116 ATKIRA
+116 SQIQA

-146 TAQAGTYFIDTSSS
+146 TAQAGTYHISTQTSV
-160 ALSTSTLVSSTAVF
+160 TGSTLVSSTAIF
-174 VDTRADVSAYTAGNI
+174 TDTRANAGAYSADGI
-189 GTSGTT
+189 GETLDQPTT
-195 QDHNEVITSYYLH
+195 ITNYYLH
-208 RVNGA
+208 RVDGA

-239 LIKGWIRYTAA
+239 LIQGWIRYTAA

-263 ASGSG
+263 TSGSG
-268 SERGSGIAD
+268 NNRGSGIVD
-277 TILNGAGAHTTNQ
+277 TKLNGSTYATRQ
-290 VGDDYRAQEFPN
+290 VNTDDYRSQEFPS
-302 GTATTA
+302 GSATTI
-308 ATYYLR
+308 ATYFLR

>member
-6 PLYFTGGNFREMT
+6 PLYFTGGNLREMT
-19 TSMVAEIVAAT
+19 TAMVAEVVAAT

-35 LIPSVV
+35 LNPGVT
-41 LSVVSSSG
+41 LSVVGSSG

-57 RKKSGTVSSTNS
+57 RLQAGAVGNDVTNFDTEAETADVS
-69 AFPNEATT
+69 
-77 GEPGTVTVTY
+77 TVTVTY
-87 DKISHTNTSVTP
+87 DKISHANASVTP

-104 KLWPVYAEGTGS
+104 KLWPVYYNAS
-116 ATKIRA
+116 SQIQA

-146 TAQAGTYFIDTSSS
+146 TAQAGTYHISTATSV
-160 ALSTSTLVSSTAVF
+160 TGSTLVSSTAIF
-174 VDTRADVSAYTAGNI
+174 TDTRANAGAYSAAGI
-189 GTSGTT
+189 GETLDQPTT
-195 QDHNEVITSYYLH
+195 ITNYYLH
-208 RVNGA
+208 RVDGA

-239 LIKGWIRYTAA
+239 LIQGWIRYTAA

-263 ASGSG
+263 TSGSG
-268 SERGSGIAD
+268 NNRGSGIVD
-277 TILNGAGAHTTNQ
+277 TKLNGSTYATLNPST
-290 VGDDYRAQEFPN
+290 DDYRSQEFPS
-302 GTATTA
+302 GSATTI
-308 ATYYLR
+308 ATYFLR

>member
-6 PLYFTGGNFREMT
+6 PLYYTGGNLREMT
-19 TSMVAEIVAAT
+19 TAMVAEIVAAT

-35 LIPSVV
+35 LDPGVT
-41 LSVVSSSG
+41 LSVVGSSG

-57 RKKSGTVSSTNS
+57 RLQAGAVGNDVTNFDTEAETADVSTI
-69 AFPNEATT
+69 
-77 GEPGTVTVTY
+77 TVTY
-87 DKISHTNTSVTP
+87 DKISHANASVTP

-146 TAQAGTYFIDTSSS
+146 TAQAGTYHISTATSV
-160 ALSTSTLVSSTAVF
+160 TGSTLVSSTAIF
-174 VDTRADVSAYTAGNI
+174 TDTRANAGAYSAAGI
-189 GTSGTT
+189 GETLDQPTT
-195 QDHNEVITSYYLH
+195 ITNYYLH
-208 RVNGA
+208 RVDGA

-239 LIKGWIRYTAA
+239 LIQGWIRYTAA

-263 ASGSG
+263 TSGSG
-268 SERGSGIAD
+268 NNRGSGIVD
-277 TILNGAGAHTTNQ
+277 TKLNGSTYATLNPST
-290 VGDDYRAQEFPN
+290 DDYRSQEFPS
-302 GTATTA
+302 GSATTI
-308 ATYYLR
+308 ATYFLR

>member
-1 MAVRK
+1 MAVRI
-6 PLYFTGGNFREMT
+6 PLYYTGGNLREMT
-19 TSMVAEIVAAT
+19 TAMVAEIVAAT

-35 LIPSVV
+35 LDPGVT

-57 RKKSGTVSSTNS
+57 RLQAGAVGNDVTNFDTEAETANVS
-69 AFPNEATT
+69 
-77 GEPGTVTVTY
+77 TVTVTY
-87 DKISHTNTSVTP
+87 DKISHANASVTP

-146 TAQAGTYFIDTSSS
+146 TAQAGTYHISTATSV
-160 ALSTSTLVSSTAVF
+160 TGSTLVSSTAIF
-174 VDTRADVSAYTAGNI
+174 TDTRANAGAYSAAGI
-189 GTSGTT
+189 GETLDQPTT
-195 QDHNEVITSYYLH
+195 ITNYYLH
-208 RVNGA
+208 RVDGA

-239 LIKGWIRYTAA
+239 LIQGWIRYTAA

-263 ASGSG
+263 TSGSG
-268 SERGSGIAD
+268 NNRGSGIVD
-277 TILNGAGAHTTNQ
+277 TKLNGSTYATRQ
-290 VGDDYRAQEFPN
+290 VSDDYRSQEFPS
-302 GTATTA
+302 GSTTTI

>member
-6 PLYFTGGNFREMT
+6 PLYYTGGNLREMT
-19 TSMVAEIVAAT
+19 TAMVAEVVAAT

-35 LIPSVV
+35 LNPGVT
-41 LSVVSSSG
+41 LSVVGSGG

-57 RKKSGTVSSTNS
+57 RLQAGAVGNDATNFDTEAETANVS
-69 AFPNEATT
+69 
-77 GEPGTVTVTY
+77 TVTVTY
-87 DKISHTNTSVTP
+87 DKISHANASVTP

-104 KLWPVYAEGTGS
+104 KLWPVYYNASGQ
-116 ATKIRA
+116 IQA

-146 TAQAGTYFIDTSSS
+146 TAQAGTYHISTETSV
-160 ALSTSTLVSSTAVF
+160 TGSTLVSSTAIF
-174 VDTRADVSAYTAGNI
+174 TDTRANAGAYTAGGI
-189 GTSGTT
+189 GETLDQPTT
-195 QDHNEVITSYYLH
+195 ITNYYLH

-239 LIKGWIRYTAA
+239 LIQGWIRYTAA

-263 ASGSG
+263 TSGSG
-268 SERGSGIAD
+268 NTRGSGIVD
-277 TILNGAGAHTTNQ
+277 TKLNGSTYATRQ
-290 VGDDYRAQEFPN
+290 VGDDYRSQEFPA
-302 GTATTA
+302 GSATTI